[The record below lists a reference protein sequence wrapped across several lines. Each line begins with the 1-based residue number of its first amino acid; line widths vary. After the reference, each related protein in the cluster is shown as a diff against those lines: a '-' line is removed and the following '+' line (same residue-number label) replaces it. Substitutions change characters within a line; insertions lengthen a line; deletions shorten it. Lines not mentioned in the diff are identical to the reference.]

1 MTNAFGQALVI
12 DGDLNSRH
20 VIRTALLQ
28 SGFQCDIASD
38 AQEAFQLLS
47 ERRYHAVVTELFLPK
62 TNGGEFVIAL
72 RAQFKSMIV
81 VVYTRGLEGE
91 IYRGLKNEG
100 VDVIFAKPTDPSV
113 IARRIRKLVEHR
125 FSSERNAT
133 ALPSRQIT
141 EHGALSMLLQGDRWI
156 QQSRGLNEAFRF
168 MIVVLAGI
176 LFGMGWG
183 NSLDPNLAGICKMFG
198 FCGFGF
204 YLCLQLVAHQRA
216 QGRLKLIQLSAE
228 RRLSMHLDEENR
240 SERYQFG
247 ATTAAAN

>member
-20 VIRTALLQ
+20 VVRTALLQ

-38 AQEAFQLLS
+38 AHEAFQLLS
-47 ERRYHAVVTELFLPK
+47 ERRYHAVVTELFLPN

-113 IARRIRKLVEHR
+113 MARRIRRLVEHR
-125 FSSERNAT
+125 FSSERNVA
-133 ALPSRQIT
+133 ALPSMQAT
-141 EHGALSMLLQGDRWI
+141 EHGALSMLLRGDRWI
-156 QQSRGLNEAFRF
+156 QQSRGLNEVFRF

-204 YLCLQLVAHQRA
+204 YLCLLLVAHQRA
-216 QGRLKLIQLSAE
+216 QGRMKLLQLSAE
-228 RRLSMHLDEENR
+228 RRLTMHLDEENR
-240 SERYQFG
+240 SERYHFG